1 MDVGGRMRIALNI
14 DSLTPQL
21 SGIGR
26 YTLNLC
32 TYLSYHP
39 EVSDLA
45 YFRNQRWLKDYA
57 PFLIE
62 EVPQIRNPL
71 RRWKRLARWRSQR
84 EFSQRLIHG
93 PNFFLDERA
102 ERGVITVHDLSV
114 FLFPDTHPEER
125 RRYFDEHFPSSV
137 RRARQIITD
146 SQTVKAE
153 LCERFGVN
161 ADAVTA
167 IPLGVSPDFG
177 PHNRS
182 DAARVMLDNFGLQSN
197 GYCLSV
203 ATLEPRKKL
212 ANAIR
217 AFLLATERGN
227 ISLPLVLAGA
237 SGWHNDEIHD
247 LIDRAGSNIRFL
259 GYVPEA
265 QLPVL
270 YANAALFL
278 YPSIYE
284 GFGLPPVEAMASGVP
299 VITANR
305 SCLPEITQNAAVM
318 IDPDDI
324 DAFAEAIR
332 MSLHDNDLRDRI
344 IADGRRVAAGYSW
357 ELCVERTVG
366 VYRRVMAA

>member
-1 MDVGGRMRIALNI
+1 MRLALNI

-32 TYLSYHP
+32 TYLSRHP
-39 EVSDLA
+39 EVVDLA

-62 EVPQIRNPL
+62 EAPHIRNPL
-71 RRWKRLARWRSQR
+71 RSWKRLARWRSRR
-84 EFSQRLIHG
+84 EFDRRLLHG
-93 PNFFLDERA
+93 PNFFLPEGA
-102 ERGVITVHDLSV
+102 QRGVITVHDLSV
-114 FLFPDTHPEER
+114 FLFPETHPEER
-125 RRYFDEHFPSSV
+125 RRYFDEHFPSSL
-137 RRARQIITD
+137 RRARHIITD
-146 SQTVKAE
+146 SQTVKTE
-153 LCERFGVN
+153 LCERFGV
-161 ADAVTA
+161 DVTAVTA

-182 DAARVMLDNFGLQSN
+182 IAARAVLEGFGLQSG

-212 ANAIR
+212 VNAIR
-217 AFLLATERGN
+217 AFLLATERGD
-227 ISLPLVLAGA
+227 ISVPFVLAGA
-237 SGWHNDEIHD
+237 SGWHNEEIHD
-247 LIDRAGSNIRFL
+247 LINRAGGKIRFL

-265 QLPVL
+265 QLPIL
-270 YANAALFL
+270 YANAAIFL

-299 VITANR
+299 VIAANR
-305 SCLPEITQNAAVM
+305 SCLPEITRGAALM

-324 DAFAEAIR
+324 DGFAGAIR
-332 MSLHDNDLRDRI
+332 AGLLDSDLRGRI

-357 ELCVERTVG
+357 ELCVERTLG

>member
-1 MDVGGRMRIALNI
+1 MRLALNI

-21 SGIGR
+21 SGIRR

-32 TYLSYHP
+32 TYLSRHP
-39 EVSDLA
+39 EVDDLA

-62 EVPQIRNPL
+62 EVPHIRNPL
-71 RRWKRLARWRSQR
+71 RRWKRLARWRSRR
-84 EFSQRLIHG
+84 EFDRRLLHG
-93 PNFFLDERA
+93 PNFFLPEGA
-102 ERGVITVHDLSV
+102 QRGVITVHDLSV
-114 FLFPDTHPEER
+114 FLFPETHPEER
-125 RRYFDEHFPSSV
+125 RRYFDEHFPSSL
-137 RRARQIITD
+137 RRAQHIITD
-146 SQTVKAE
+146 SQTVKTE
-153 LCERFGVN
+153 LCEWFGVDVN
-161 ADAVTA
+161 AVTA

-182 DAARVMLDNFGLQSN
+182 IAAQAVLKGFGLQSD

-203 ATLEPRKKL
+203 ATIEPRKKL
-212 ANAIR
+212 VNAIR
-217 AFLLATERGN
+217 AFLLATEREE
-227 ISLPLVLAGA
+227 ISVPLVLAGA
-237 SGWHNDEIHD
+237 SGWHNEEIHD
-247 LIDRAGSNIRFL
+247 LIDRAEGKIRFL

-265 QLPVL
+265 QLPIL

-299 VITANR
+299 VIASNR
-305 SCLPEITQNAAVM
+305 SCLPEITRGAALM

-324 DAFAEAIR
+324 DGFAAVI
-332 MSLHDNDLRDRI
+332 SAGLLDDDLRGRT

-357 ELCVERTVG
+357 EICVERTLD